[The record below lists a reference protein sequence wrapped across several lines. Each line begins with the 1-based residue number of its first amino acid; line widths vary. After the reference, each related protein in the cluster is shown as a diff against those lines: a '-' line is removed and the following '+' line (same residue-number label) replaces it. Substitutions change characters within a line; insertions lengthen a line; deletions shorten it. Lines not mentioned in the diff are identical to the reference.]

1 MHGCRCARELDYR
14 WDKDGRKNM
23 EARTKW
29 KVVILAFFLGLVGI
43 QTVIVERWLAIDGER
58 DRQAQIK
65 QSMLRL
71 ERMVADIDNGF
82 RGYVLMKQSPFLRP
96 MITAEASIPRII
108 EGLGQMTE
116 AWPDL
121 RGRIRVIDDRITE
134 LLNTKRRLTME
145 MANGQE
151 EAVLSYV
158 RGGEGVA
165 LAQTITLA
173 FQDFDRK
180 LNERQREWD
189 RDMTQL
195 IEWVRWGVPVTA
207 MGSLAGG
214 FGMGRLIGRS
224 HHVIHTDDSPAS
236 AHRRIGSSQE
246 I

>member
-1 MHGCRCARELDYR
+1 
-14 WDKDGRKNM
+14 M
-23 EARTKW
+23 ETRNKW
-29 KVVILAFFLGLVGI
+29 KFVILTFFLVLVGI
-43 QTVIVERWLAIDGER
+43 QAVIVEQWLAMDGQR

-71 ERMVADIDNGF
+71 ERMVADVDNGF
-82 RGYVLMKQSPFLRP
+82 RGYVLMKQSTFLRP

-121 RGRIRVIDDRITE
+121 QGRVHVINDRIME

-145 MANGQE
+145 MANGNE

-189 RDMTQL
+189 RDMAQL
-195 IEWVRWGVPVTA
+195 VEWVRWGVPVTA
-207 MGSLAGG
+207 MGSIAGG
-214 FGMGRLIGRS
+214 FGMGRLISRS
-224 HHVIHTDDSPAS
+224 RLSACAS
-236 AHRRIGSSQE
+236 ESTAGAHRGVGARQE

>member
-1 MHGCRCARELDYR
+1 METRN
-14 WDKDGRKNM
+14 KRKLM
-23 EARTKW
+23 
-29 KVVILAFFLGLVGI
+29 ILTFFLALVGI
-43 QTVIVERWLAIDGER
+43 QAIIVEQWLAIDGQR

-71 ERMVADIDNGF
+71 ERMVADVDNGF
-82 RGYVLMKQSPFLRP
+82 RGYVLMKQSTFLRP

-108 EGLGQMTE
+108 EGLDQMTE

-121 RGRIRVIDDRITE
+121 QGRVRVINSRIME
-134 LLNTKRRLTME
+134 LLDTKRRLTME
-145 MANGQE
+145 MANGKE

-189 RDMTQL
+189 RDMAQL

-207 MGSLAGG
+207 IGSVAGG
-214 FGMGRLIGRS
+214 FGMGRLISRS
-224 HHVIHTDDSPAS
+224 RLSAGVSGTTAG
-236 AHRRIGSSQE
+236 AHRRIGAKQE
-246 I
+246 V

>member
-1 MHGCRCARELDYR
+1 MAASAASQAIWIDRIL
-14 WDKDGRKNM
+14 DKDVFEVM
-23 EARTKW
+23 ETRNKW
-29 KVVILAFFLGLVGI
+29 KFVILTFFLVLVGI
-43 QTVIVERWLAIDGER
+43 QAVIVKQWLAMDGQR

-71 ERMVADIDNGF
+71 ERMVADVDNGF
-82 RGYVLMKQSPFLRP
+82 RGYVLMKQSTFLRP
-96 MITAEASIPRII
+96 MITAEASIPRMI

-116 AWPDL
+116 AWPEL
-121 RGRIRVIDDRITE
+121 QGRVHVINDRIME
-134 LLNTKRRLTME
+134 LLNAKRRLTME
-145 MANGQE
+145 MANGNE

-189 RDMTQL
+189 RDMAQL

-207 MGSLAGG
+207 MGGVAGG
-214 FGMGRLIGRS
+214 FGMGRLASRSRLPVNRSDSTHGSHSGIGA
-224 HHVIHTDDSPAS
+224 T
-236 AHRRIGSSQE
+236 
-246 I
+246 

>member
-1 MHGCRCARELDYR
+1 METRN
-14 WDKDGRKNM
+14 KRKLM
-23 EARTKW
+23 
-29 KVVILAFFLGLVGI
+29 ILTFFLVLVGI
-43 QTVIVERWLAIDGER
+43 QAIIVEQWLAIDGQR

-71 ERMVADIDNGF
+71 ERMVADVDNGF
-82 RGYVLMKQSPFLRP
+82 RGYVLMKQSTFLRP
-96 MITAEASIPRII
+96 MINAEASIPRII

-121 RGRIRVIDDRITE
+121 QGRIHVINDRIME

-145 MANGQE
+145 MANGKE

-173 FQDFDRK
+173 FQDFDRR
-180 LNERQREWD
+180 LSERQREWD
-189 RDMTQL
+189 RDMAQL

-207 MGSLAGG
+207 MGSIAGG
-214 FGMGRLIGRS
+214 FGMGRLISRS
-224 HHVIHTDDSPAS
+224 RLSAGAS
-236 AHRRIGSSQE
+236 DTTAGAHRGIGAKQKV
-246 I
+246 